1 VQVLTEIPAGV
12 ESGWH
17 THPYIVEVGL
27 PLATFVDGPPLPPAT

>member
-17 THPYIVEVGL
+17 MHPARRSDTSSPEPSRCESGAN
-27 PLATFVDGPPLPPAT
+27 PR